1 VGAAG
6 DAKCRPALWVR
17 SGTYALGQLA
27 ARGAVASGS
36 CGVPRPSLVD
46 YVSRPKATRGAIAA
60 RRVLMLPSM
69 KRLPVSIAFRQSIPC
84 SSLEVASSFYSRS
97 EEGEAQLAGA

>member
-36 CGVPRPSLVD
+36 WGGRRLSLAD
-46 YVSRPKATRGAIAA
+46 YVAGIGPRGAAIAR
-60 RRVLMLPSM
+60 RRVLVLAI
-69 KRLPVSIAFRQSIPC
+69 L
-84 SSLEVASSFYSRS
+84 S
-97 EEGEAQLAGA
+97 EF